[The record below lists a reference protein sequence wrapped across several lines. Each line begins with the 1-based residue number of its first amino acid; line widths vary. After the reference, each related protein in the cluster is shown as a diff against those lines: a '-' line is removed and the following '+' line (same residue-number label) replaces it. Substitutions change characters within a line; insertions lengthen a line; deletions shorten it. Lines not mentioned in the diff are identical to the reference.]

1 MNIFQKQVFYLKQNF
16 MIDTNSE
23 LEWIGR
29 GLRISALR
37 RVLPSDASHRCQR
50 QDGESYVCRQRV

>member
-1 MNIFQKQVFYLKQNF
+1 MNIFQKQVFYLKIIF
-16 MIDTNSE
+16 MIDCNSE